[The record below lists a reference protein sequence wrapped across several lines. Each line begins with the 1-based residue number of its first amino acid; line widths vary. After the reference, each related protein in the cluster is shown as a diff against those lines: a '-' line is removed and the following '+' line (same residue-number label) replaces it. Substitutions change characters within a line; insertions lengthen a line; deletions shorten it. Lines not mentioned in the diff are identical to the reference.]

1 MKRAKDKAW
10 AQFSI
15 YIRTRDCL
23 LTTGTSY
30 EGTCVTCNR
39 LYNFKE
45 LQAGHWIPGRNNS
58 VLFSDDGVHAQ
69 CSSCNLNPPY
79 GKGGNPIPY
88 WIYME
93 NTYGRMRMDEL
104 IFESNQTVQY
114 KAFHYDEIAEE
125 YKRKTEK
132 LLETI

>member
-1 MKRAKDKAW
+1 
-10 AQFSI
+10 
-15 YIRTRDCL
+15 
-23 LTTGTSY
+23 
-30 EGTCVTCNR
+30 
-39 LYNFKE
+39 
-45 LQAGHWIPGRNNS
+45 
-58 VLFSDDGVHAQ
+58 
-69 CSSCNLNPPY
+69 
-79 GKGGNPIPY
+79 
-88 WIYME
+88 ME